1 MGKYQTA
8 TKVSLVLRATWC
20 WTRVPGDNVNKFYLQ
35 LDSELL
41 LL

>member
-8 TKVSLVLRATWC
+8 TKVSLVLRATC